1 LVKHLY
7 IPLPSFPFRSLH
19 RCIPLFSSPHSRLR
33 LVQVGN
39 RSIGDGT
46 PDPSASGIRSDL
58 HWSRRHASPLA
69 SSEFENTW
77 RKGSSLIGFRYLND
91 CMIIFGSRHSH
102 SYTVV
107 FFSDFLTKGFFVCN
121 CFRSLQVLFF
131 PMTSVGFDVYLP
143 KLTSRAFDWIT
154 IWYLDGVVHF
164 FG

>member
-1 LVKHLY
+1 
-7 IPLPSFPFRSLH
+7 FRSLR

-77 RKGSSLIGFRYLND
+77 RKGSSLIGFRQLV
-91 CMIIFGSRHSH
+91 FTEGLGSGLTYCSAYICGTQSTSIRSQTCQLFHKPFSCELSLRGGTPDDSKQLCSEHTLTKHSH
-102 SYTVV
+102 ILSY
-107 FFSDFLTKGFFVCN
+107 
-121 CFRSLQVLFF
+121 
-131 PMTSVGFDVYLP
+131 
-143 KLTSRAFDWIT
+143 
-154 IWYLDGVVHF
+154 
-164 FG
+164 